1 MRVERQIELLDR
13 LVGVD
18 ISKPWNMAPASMRNP
33 SKNYTDPDRFAR
45 EMRVLFR
52 NRPQFFGLSGECAT
66 PGAYLTADLGGV
78 PIAVIR
84 QPDGTL
90 KAFVNACTH
99 RASTLLFGRGE
110 TRTPRIVCPYHG
122 WTFGT
127 DGKLVNR
134 PGDGGGFDD
143 VKINCD
149 LHERA
154 IAEKYGLIFVQPTG
168 KEPVDIDAALAGAES
183 EIVDYDLAKYVHVE
197 SRTNTWKMNW
207 KLFLDTFTESYHIRW
222 LHKNTIAPYFMC
234 DLLFDSFGPHPRS
247 IGLRKN
253 VVDQF
258 KDKPRDEW
266 RLLPYST
273 TQYFLVPNGLL
284 VYQIDHVELWRITPI
299 DVGTTTVTT
308 SIFAPELPATEKA
321 RNYWKKNLDIVLQV
335 TETEDFPTM
344 EANQRNMASGGIPEV
359 IYGRIEPA
367 LVHLHT
373 SINAALAAADAAT
386 PAHR

>member
-33 SKNYTDPDRFAR
+33 SKNYTDPDRFAK

-52 NRPQFFGLSGECAT
+52 GRPQFFGLSGECAV

-99 RASTLLFGRGE
+99 RASTLLTGRGE
-110 TRTPRIVCPYHG
+110 ARTPRIVCPYHG

-127 DGKLVNR
+127 DGKLLNR

-143 VKINCD
+143 VEVNCN

-154 IAEKYGLIFVQPTG
+154 IAEKYGLIFVHPTS
-168 KEPVDIDAALAGAES
+168 KEPVDIDGVLAGAES

-234 DLLFDSFGPHPRS
+234 DLLFDSFGPNPRS

-253 VVDQF
+253 VVDQLRE
-258 KDKPRDEW
+258 KPRDEW

-284 VYQIDHVELWRITPI
+284 VYQIDHVEVWRIMPI
-299 DVGTTTVTT
+299 DVGTTTVMT
-308 SIFAPELPATEKA
+308 SIFAPEPPTTEKA
-321 RNYWKKNLDIVLQV
+321 RNYWKKNLDLVLQV

-367 LVHLHT
+367 LVHLHA
-373 SINAALAAADAAT
+373 SINAALAEVDAGT
-386 PAHR
+386 SVQR